1 MLTRGGA
8 DRIDGAAPDRASGPT
23 PPPALG
29 SGGAEHG
36 ILTPGI
42 QVGMPTGTPIRS
54 VTGANGTAADAP
66 RAALTIRLPSAVTQ
80 RLAILDHLHHIGN
93 RPQLISHASGHR
105 RNQAARGGGGV
116 LIWNPRLKVG
126 RGVSAR

>member
-23 PPPALG
+23 PLPALG

-80 RLAILDHLHHIGN
+80 GLAILDHLHHIGKDHSLSVT
-93 RPQLISHASGHR
+93 PAVIAGTK
-105 RNQAARGGGGV
+105 
-116 LIWNPRLKVG
+116 PREVAV
-126 RGVSAR
+126 VS